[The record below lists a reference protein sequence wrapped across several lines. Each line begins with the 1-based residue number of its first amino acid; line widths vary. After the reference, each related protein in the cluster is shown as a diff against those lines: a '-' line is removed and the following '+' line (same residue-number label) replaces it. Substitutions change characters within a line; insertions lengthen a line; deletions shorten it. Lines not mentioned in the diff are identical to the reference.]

1 MYGDVLYLGTYRC
14 TKDEVLFMKTI
25 TYKIT
30 DPRGIHARPAGQLV
44 KVIAGF
50 ACDCK
55 MGKPD
60 ALIDGKRLL
69 AVMKL
74 AMAQGD
80 ELTLQFDGAD
90 EEAAAEAVLKF
101 LQENL

>member
-1 MYGDVLYLGTYRC
+1 
-14 TKDEVLFMKTI
+14 MKTI

-60 ALIDGKRLL
+60 ALIDGKLWHK
-69 AVMKL
+69 VMSSLYSLTVQTKKL
-74 AMAQGD
+74 QQK
-80 ELTLQFDGAD
+80 LY
-90 EEAAAEAVLKF
+90 
-101 LQENL
+101 

>member
-1 MYGDVLYLGTYRC
+1 
-14 TKDEVLFMKTI
+14 MKTI

-60 ALIDGKRLL
+60 ALIDGKCLL

-101 LQENL
+101 LQENLQS